1 MAYQTIVID
10 YAPKAKSMAAEVEKK
25 ANEMEQE
32 DWELVSFAITNSA
45 KGFWSFTGRITI
57 LEINAFHAK
66 KPVPTDRLF
75 LRHFFGKQA

>member
-45 KGFWSFTGRITI
+45 KGI
-57 LEINAFHAK
+57 LVFHQ
-66 KPVPTDRLF
+66 PDENLEE
-75 LRHFFGKQA
+75 

>member
-45 KGFWSFTGRITI
+45 KGIRV
-57 LEINAFHAK
+57 FHR
-66 KPVPTDRLF
+66 PDNDFRD
-75 LRHFFGKQA
+75 

>member
-32 DWELVSFAITNSA
+32 DWELVSFAITHSA
-45 KGFWSFTGRITI
+45 KGI
-57 LEINAFHAK
+57 LVFHR
-66 KPVPTDRLF
+66 PDNDFRD
-75 LRHFFGKQA
+75 

>member
-32 DWELVSFAITNSA
+32 DWELCRSPLPTPPR
-45 KGFWSFTGRITI
+45 GFWSFTGRITI

>member
-32 DWELVSFAITNSA
+32 DWALVSFAITTSA
-45 KGFWSFTGRITI
+45 KGI
-57 LEINAFHAK
+57 LVFHR
-66 KPVPTDRLF
+66 PDNDFRD
-75 LRHFFGKQA
+75 

>member
-1 MAYQTIVID
+1 MHPRQDFRGQATCCLMAYQTIVID

-45 KGFWSFTGRITI
+45 KGI
-57 LEINAFHAK
+57 LVFHR
-66 KPVPTDRLF
+66 PDNDFRD
-75 LRHFFGKQA
+75 

>member
-32 DWELVSFAITNSA
+32 DWELVSFAINNSA
-45 KGFWSFTGRITI
+45 KVIMV
-57 LEINAFHAK
+57 FHR
-66 KPVPTDRLF
+66 PDNDFRD
-75 LRHFFGKQA
+75 

>member
-1 MAYQTIVID
+1 MYLEEAREETRNEDGLSDDCD

-45 KGFWSFTGRITI
+45 KGI
-57 LEINAFHAK
+57 LVFHR
-66 KPVPTDRLF
+66 PDNDFRD
-75 LRHFFGKQA
+75 

>member
-45 KGFWSFTGRITI
+45 KGI
-57 LEINAFHAK
+57 LVFHRPDNDFRDSRVSCKKACAYGQAFFA
-66 KPVPTDRLF
+66 P
-75 LRHFFGKQA
+75 FFR

>member
-32 DWELVSFAITNSA
+32 DWELDVVLAITKSA
-45 KGFWSFTGRITI
+45 KGI
-57 LEINAFHAK
+57 LDHFHR
-66 KPVPTDRLF
+66 PVNDFRD
-75 LRHFFGKQA
+75 

>member
-1 MAYQTIVID
+1 MKMAYQTIVID

-45 KGFWSFTGRITI
+45 QGI
-57 LEINAFHAK
+57 LVFHR
-66 KPVPTDRLF
+66 PDTEFRD
-75 LRHFFGKQA
+75 

>member
-32 DWELVSFAITNSA
+32 DWELVSFPPRA
-45 KGFWSFTGRITI
+45 FWFFTGRITI